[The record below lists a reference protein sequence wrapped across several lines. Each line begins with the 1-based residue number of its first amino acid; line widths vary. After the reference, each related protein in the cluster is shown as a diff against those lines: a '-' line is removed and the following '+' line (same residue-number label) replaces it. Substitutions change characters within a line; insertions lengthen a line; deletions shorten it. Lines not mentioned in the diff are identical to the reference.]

1 MAKTTSAGKPVMV
14 RWLTTRWREAAL
26 LALVV
31 ALGLEFGI
39 NVFLGRTVWHRIGD
53 LEEKVQQLY
62 HERELEQLRTRQE
75 LEELQHKTDVNKQEL
90 KEVEK
95 DIKQTVKK

>member
-1 MAKTTSAGKPVMV
+1 
-14 RWLTTRWREAAL
+14 
-26 LALVV
+26 
-31 ALGLEFGI
+31 
-39 NVFLGRTVWHRIGD
+39 VWHRIGD

-95 DIKQTVKK
+95 DVKAVKK